1 MLRRHRF
8 PEPHPSDHCQIHR
21 TPRSSEQYRYQG
33 IGAHPQSVI
42 ERRENNHLL
51 ACSARGVAVPS
62 NRETQVP
69 RRSVVPADSQTSAQ
83 KLGRRGPWIA
93 SVVVTV
99 TVLSA
104 GVWLAPSALA
114 DSVANFKMALAS
126 ARSGTSCGP
135 LRDNSVVEQVAE
147 TINQLSDN
155 YINHNATQAPIEDP
169 QVGLKDLGYGGNK
182 GKQFQ
187 GAAVSDGDAIKG
199 ALLEAY
205 AAIPDCSYTDFG
217 VSLRRNESSGYHLT
231 VLVLAGP

>member
-1 MLRRHRF
+1 MLRRRF
-8 PEPHPSDHCQIHR
+8 PEPHPSDHRQKHR
-21 TPRSSEQYRYQG
+21 TPRSSEQYRHQG
-33 IGAHPQSVI
+33 IAANTRSVN
-42 ERRENNHLL
+42 ERRENSHLL
-51 ACSARGVAVPS
+51 ACSAGGVAAPS
-62 NRETQVP
+62 NQETQVP
-69 RRSVVPADSQTSAQ
+69 RRSVAPDGKTSAQ
-83 KLGRRGPWIA
+83 KLGARGQWIA
-93 SVVVTV
+93 LVVVIV
-99 TVLSA
+99 TALTS

-114 DSVANFKMALAS
+114 DSVATFKMALAT

-169 QVGLKDLGYGGNK
+169 QVGLKDLGYAGNK

-187 GAAVSDGDAIKG
+187 GAAVNDGDSIKG
-199 ALLEAY
+199 ALIEAY

-217 VSLRRNESSGYHLT
+217 VSLRRNETSGYHLT